1 MSLSLCLLVLML
13 MRPGNMW
20 IFIKRR
26 RLYICLPV
34 CPCVRVSVCMI
45 VCLSLSLTLIV
56 CISVDSFRAQ
66 GEIQGQFMYV
76 SCTIAAPNR

>member
-13 MRPGNMW
+13 MRPGN
-20 IFIKRR
+20 RGDLSR
-26 RLYICLPV
+26 EDV
-34 CPCVRVSVCMI
+34 CIYVCRSVRVSVW
-45 VCLSLSLTLIV
+45 LSVRLSACLSLTLIV

-66 GEIQGQFMYV
+66 GEIQGQLMYV